1 MTQTDNGGNAEGPEM
16 VRITVLLEGGHRETV
31 TVSLQDPQLEALMRQ
46 LGAPDAGLR
55 LLQLPVRE
63 GQAMLAVRSDRI
75 VGVLS
80 EPPMHMDLSDEPIA
94 APAVEVSKVFVKD
107 GFLPPEQLKRVYA
120 YALKN
125 AGRFVETSTSSTDRD
140 YRQSEVLFDF
150 PEIAE
155 DIRTRIRKLLPEVH
169 AALGCAP
176 LSSTIEAQMTA
187 HNDGNYYKVHNDN
200 GSEDTARRELTFV
213 YYFHGRPKK
222 FTGGELRVF
231 DSVIRERRYVA
242 AESSQLVTPND
253 NRIVFFLSRY
263 LHEVQEIRCPSHRFE
278 DGRFTINGW
287 VHKLQA
293 E

>member
-1 MTQTDNGGNAEGPEM
+1 MTQAENGGEPEGRET
-16 VRITVLLEGGHRETV
+16 VRITVLLEGGHRETA
-31 TVSLQDPQLEALMRQ
+31 TVFLDDPQLEALMQQ
-46 LGAPDAGLR
+46 LGAPHAGLR
-55 LLQLPVRE
+55 LLQIPVRD

-80 EPPMHMDLSDEPIA
+80 EPPMQMDLSDTPAQAPPIERA
-94 APAVEVSKVFVKD
+94 QVFVRND
-107 GFLPPEQLKRVYA
+107 FLPPEQLRRVYA
-120 YALKN
+120 YALQN
-125 AGRFVETSTSSTDRD
+125 ASRFVETSTSSRDRG

-150 PEIAE
+150 PDIAE
-155 DIRTRIRKLLPEVH
+155 DIRARIRAMLPEVQ

-213 YYFHGRPKK
+213 YYFHGQPKR

-242 AESSQLVTPND
+242 AESSQLVTPDD

-287 VHKLQA
+287 VHKL
-293 E
+293 